1 MSKVPMFLSMLP
13 LPLIP
18 DRNSKDI
25 LNHIERTALMPL
37 VHGTTKSIGEY
48 GFKAVSHARRVT
60 LLSELK

>member
-1 MSKVPMFLSMLP
+1 MLP

-37 VHGTTKSIGEY
+37 IHGTTKSIGEY